1 MAEWLRRQI
10 RTRLIICFPLGA
22 QVQILLVSS
31 FLNTYFYIVVAVVVA
46 SECGTVGCTVG
57 AGGGSSEA
65 REPER
70 LDIRRTLIKSTRE
83 MNCKRS
89 FHNPC
94 LHMDITAIL
103 HYNVLTL

>member
-65 REPER
+65 REPVEDWISAELEAMAYR
-70 LDIRRTLIKSTRE
+70 WRDI
-83 MNCKRS
+83 
-89 FHNPC
+89 
-94 LHMDITAIL
+94 
-103 HYNVLTL
+103 